1 MPIVIPK
8 NLPAY
13 KKLTNEN
20 IFVMPKLRASSQDIR
35 PIEIAILNLM
45 PTKIDT
51 ENQLLRLLS
60 NSPLQIN
67 LTLVKTKSYK
77 STHTS
82 DDHMRTFYKTFDQ
95 IHDLKFDGMII
106 TGAPVENMPF
116 EEVKYWKELTT
127 IFDYCEKNVT
137 STMFICWASQAA
149 CYHYYGTDKHLLDK
163 KLFGVF
169 PNYAVE
175 KNDMLLKGMNDVF
188 YMPQSR
194 HTAIDEKEILEN
206 DELVVLAKS
215 DESGISIFK
224 SKDNGKIFVTGHAEY
239 DRFTLKNEYIRDLN
253 KKLPIEMPKNY
264 FVNGDLDKVDMCWVS
279 TANLLFYNWLNYYIY
294 QETPYVREDINK
306 HKNI

>member
-13 KKLTNEN
+13 EKLTNEN
-20 IFVMPKLRASSQDIR
+20 IFVMAKIRASSQDIR

-60 NSPLQIN
+60 NSPLQVN

-77 STHTS
+77 STHVS
-82 DDHMRTFYKTFDQ
+82 DDHMQTFYKTFDE
-95 IHDLKFDGMII
+95 IKDLKFDGMII

-116 EEVKYWKELTT
+116 EEVKYWQELTE

-137 STMFICWASQAA
+137 STIFICWASQAA
-149 CYHYYGTDKHLLDK
+149 AYYHYGINKHTLDK

-169 PNYAVE
+169 PNYALE
-175 KNDMLLKGMNDVF
+175 RNDMLLKGMNDIF

-194 HTAIDEKEILEN
+194 HTAINEQAIYDN
-206 DELVVLAKS
+206 DDLIVLSRSNEA
-215 DESGISIFK
+215 GISIFK
-224 SKDNGKIFVTGHAEY
+224 SVDNSKIFITGHAEY
-239 DRFTLKNEYIRDLN
+239 DRFTLRDEYLRDVNKN
-253 KKLPIEMPKNY
+253 LPIEKPKNY
-264 FVNGDLDKVDMCWVS
+264 FIDDDITKVDMCWVS

-294 QETPYVREDINK
+294 QETPFNREDIK
-306 HKNI
+306 KEK

>member
-95 IHDLKFDGMII
+95 IQDLKFDGMII

-116 EEVKYWKELTT
+116 EEVKYWK
-127 IFDYCEKNVT
+127 
-137 STMFICWASQAA
+137 
-149 CYHYYGTDKHLLDK
+149 
-163 KLFGVF
+163 
-169 PNYAVE
+169 
-175 KNDMLLKGMNDVF
+175 
-188 YMPQSR
+188 
-194 HTAIDEKEILEN
+194 
-206 DELVVLAKS
+206 
-215 DESGISIFK
+215 
-224 SKDNGKIFVTGHAEY
+224 
-239 DRFTLKNEYIRDLN
+239 
-253 KKLPIEMPKNY
+253 
-264 FVNGDLDKVDMCWVS
+264 
-279 TANLLFYNWLNYYIY
+279 
-294 QETPYVREDINK
+294 
-306 HKNI
+306 